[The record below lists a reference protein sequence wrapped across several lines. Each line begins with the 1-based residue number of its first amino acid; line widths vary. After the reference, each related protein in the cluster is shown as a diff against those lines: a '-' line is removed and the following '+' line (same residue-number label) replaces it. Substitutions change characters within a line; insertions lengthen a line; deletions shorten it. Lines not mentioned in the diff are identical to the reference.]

1 MGFIIILVEKRKKLY
16 EGKAKVVYET
26 EDPNKV
32 ILLFKDSASAF
43 DGVKRADV
51 EGKGV
56 INNTISSILF
66 EILEREGV
74 KTHYIEKISD
84 REMLVWKA
92 ERFPVEVVVRN
103 VATGSIVRR
112 LGVREGTEFSPPL
125 VEFFMKS
132 DELHD
137 PPVCEAHIV
146 LLKLAPPEAVSL
158 MKETAVKVNGI
169 LSGIFAKAGIKLV
182 DFKLEFGKL
191 PDGSVAVVDEITPD
205 SMRLWDMKTGERLDK
220 DRFRFDLGELMEGYK
235 EVLKRLSGS

>member
-1 MGFIIILVEKRKKLY
+1 MERKRKLY

-26 EDPNKV
+26 EDPKKL
-32 ILLFKDSASAF
+32 ILLFKDTASAF
-43 DGVKRADV
+43 DGVKKA
-51 EGKGV
+51 EIEEKGV
-56 INNTISSILF
+56 LNNTISCLIF

-74 KTHYIEKISD
+74 RTHYIGRVSD
-84 REMLVWKA
+84 REMLVWRA

-112 LGVREGTEFSPPL
+112 LGIREGTEFDPPL

-146 LLKLAPPEAVSL
+146 LLKLAPPEAIPL
-158 MKETAVKVNGI
+158 MRKTALRVNEI
-169 LSGIFAKAGIKLV
+169 LSRIFTEKGIRLV

-205 SMRLWDMKTGERLDK
+205 SMRLWDMRTGEKLDK
-220 DRFRFDLGELMEGYK
+220 DRFRFDLGDLLEGYR
-235 EVLKRLSGS
+235 EVLRRLSDS